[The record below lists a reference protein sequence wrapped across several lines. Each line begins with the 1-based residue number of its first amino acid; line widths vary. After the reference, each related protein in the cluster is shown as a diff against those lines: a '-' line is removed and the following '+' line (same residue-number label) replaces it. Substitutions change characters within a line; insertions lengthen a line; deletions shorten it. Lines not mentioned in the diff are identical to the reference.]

1 MSTNDQ
7 SAQATGYLKGWVGDV
22 AFDSTS
28 LTLMADGSSEDFVI
42 QAIWTGD
49 DGRQRELIFYIPE
62 RDREPKV
69 YRFPSVEGA
78 GAYYEI
84 AGERTMDWQGGSIT
98 RERVD
103 FTSSD
108 SRQWQVVLGFNVE
121 VSLDG
126 QAVWIKGEGQATGAS
141 PWGRSMRQ
149 RFALA

>member
-1 MSTNDQ
+1 MSINDQ
-7 SAQATGYLKGWVGDV
+7 SAQAMGYLKGWVGGV

-28 LTLMADGSSEDFVI
+28 LMLMADESSEDFVI
-42 QAIWTGD
+42 QASWRGG

-62 RDREPKV
+62 RGREPKV
-69 YRFPSVEGA
+69 YRFPSIEGA

-108 SRQWQVVLGFNVE
+108 SAKWQVLLGFNFE
-121 VSLDG
+121 VNLDG
-126 QAVWIKGEGQATGAS
+126 QAVWIKGEGQAIGAS
-141 PWGRSMRQ
+141 PWGKSMRQ

>member
-1 MSTNDQ
+1 MSSNDQ

>member
-1 MSTNDQ
+1 MSIGDQ
-7 SAQATGYLKGWVGDV
+7 SVQATGYLKGWVDGV

-42 QAIWTGD
+42 QAVWVGD

-62 RDREPKV
+62 RDRERKI
-69 YRFPSVEGA
+69 YRFPSAEGA

-84 AGERTMDWQGGSIT
+84 AGEQTMDWEGGSII

-103 FTSSD
+103 FSSFD
-108 SRQWQVVLGFNVE
+108 LRQWQVVMGFNFE
-121 VSLDG
+121 VSLGG
-126 QAVWIKGEGQATGAS
+126 QVVWIKGEGEVTGAS

-149 RFALA
+149 RFASA